1 MKYLE
6 IAPLEAITSSLNF
19 EVPDSQIFGRVEA
32 YSCKS
37 ASNDKKLYKALESKY
52 GSVGSAHS
60 PAFSSPPPPPFVTQS
75 TTAALVASSV
85 SPPPTFFSPSS
96 SSPHDLRASSPFGSL
111 DQPSSR
117 KALFYLIATLNA
129 SFPDY
134 DFTETKPSSCFRHH
148 YQLAPVVNE
157 VNTTLSNVGRGSIV
171 RELALWDVMD
181 QIVELSDCEIY
192 SYDPDGEENP
202 YDGALWSLNYFFFN
216 RKIKRLV
223 FLSLHSVRINSGME
237 DMYSPGGEYHGSGG
251 TRQPH
256 TSGTPSDDDGIID
269 NYEDYITAEMEF

>member
-37 ASNDKKLYKALESKY
+37 ASNDKKLYKALENKY
-52 GSVGSAHS
+52 GSV
-60 PAFSSPPPPPFVTQS
+60 
-75 TTAALVASSV
+75 ALQPSHA
-85 SPPPTFFSPSS
+85 SPSFTHPTS
-96 SSPHDLRASSPFGSL
+96 TSPHDLRASSPFGSL
-111 DQPSSR
+111 EQPSSR

-157 VNTTLSNVGRGSIV
+157 VNTTLSNVGRGTIV
-171 RELALWDVMD
+171 RELALWDIMD
-181 QIVELSDCEIY
+181 QIVELSDCDIY
-192 SYDPDGEENP
+192 SYDPEGEENP
-202 YDGALWSLNYFFFN
+202 YEGSLWSLNYFFFN
-216 RKIKRLV
+216 RKIKRLI
-223 FLSLHSVRINSGME
+223 FLSLHSVR
-237 DMYSPGGEYHGSGG
+237 
-251 TRQPH
+251 
-256 TSGTPSDDDGIID
+256 
-269 NYEDYITAEMEF
+269 